1 MAKWTVY
8 TAMEL
13 PSGDSE
19 RNAGR
24 SAASASGLDRGGLS
38 SQPKPVYFFERKLR
52 LPHSV
57 VGGQFYQKAVDKVV
71 PGKY

>member
-38 SQPKPVYFFERKLR
+38 SQPKPVYFF
-52 LPHSV
+52 
-57 VGGQFYQKAVDKVV
+57 
-71 PGKY
+71 